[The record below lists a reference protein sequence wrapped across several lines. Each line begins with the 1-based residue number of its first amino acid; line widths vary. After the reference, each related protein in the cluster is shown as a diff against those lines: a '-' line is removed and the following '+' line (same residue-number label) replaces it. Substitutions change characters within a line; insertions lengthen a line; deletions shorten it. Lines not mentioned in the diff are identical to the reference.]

1 MTNVVKCISCNII
14 IDEMLSYIQNKI
26 SVIDE
31 DTLMRIC
38 TSSFSSE
45 QIVKSKELLFESV
58 CADKIKKR
66 KNKGKQ
72 ERDLVDIINVFK
84 STEPDR
90 FPIFVARDLERL
102 PPILF
107 DHLDCTKLLKDLLL
121 VQNELKEV
129 KSTCVTQNQLNEFK
143 AEMLRMR
150 HDSLI
155 QDPSCK
161 VNMKRGG
168 WILDSGPIGLSHIHN
183 SSINESNYDNK
194 SVAES
199 ATVEPIIIANQF
211 RNIVAVGEENEP
223 VDLETVEQMQTNG
236 FSSEQPTAGPSL
248 TNQKQTVV
256 TSPMPATISQPQ
268 QACNEYDQRADEK
281 VQTNDDEG
289 WQRVSQRRKPWKYR
303 YLGTAGISRDSEGK
317 FKAAEKKVPIFIT
330 KVHKATTEK
339 DITEYVYEKTRENIA
354 LEKIS
359 FRYEREYNAYKF
371 FVSEHKLTLFLDNKL
386 WPQGVI
392 FRRFV
397 NFTQRKLN
405 GVNSDAVSGRCSNR
419 NG

>member
-1 MTNVVKCISCNII
+1 MKCISCNII

-31 DTLMRIC
+31 DTLVRIC

-58 CADKIKKR
+58 CADKAKKR

-143 AEMLRMR
+143 TEMLRMR
-150 HDSLI
+150 YDSLI
-155 QDPSCK
+155 QNPSCK

-168 WILDSGPIGLSHIHN
+168 WMLDSGPIGLSHIQN
-183 SSINESNYDNK
+183 SSINECNYSDN

-199 ATVEPIIIANQF
+199 ATVEPTTITNQF
-211 RNIVAVGEENEP
+211 RNIVAVSEEDEP
-223 VDLETVEQMQTNG
+223 VDLGTVEQIQTNG
-236 FSSEQPTAGPSL
+236 YSSEQPSADQGL
-248 TNQKQTVV
+248 TGQEQTSV
-256 TSPMPATISQPQ
+256 TSPMPATILQPQ
-268 QACNEYDQRADEK
+268 QACSNDHDQCAAEN

-330 KVHKATTEK
+330 KVHKSTTEK
-339 DITEYVYEKTRENIA
+339 DITEYIYEKTRENIA
-354 LEKIS
+354 LQKIS
-359 FRYEREYNAYKF
+359 FRYEREHNAYKF
-371 FVSEHKLTLFLDNKL
+371 FVAEHKLTLFLDNKL

-397 NFTQRKLN
+397 NFKPRKLN
-405 GVNSDAVSGRCSNR
+405 GVNSDAVSGRCSNL